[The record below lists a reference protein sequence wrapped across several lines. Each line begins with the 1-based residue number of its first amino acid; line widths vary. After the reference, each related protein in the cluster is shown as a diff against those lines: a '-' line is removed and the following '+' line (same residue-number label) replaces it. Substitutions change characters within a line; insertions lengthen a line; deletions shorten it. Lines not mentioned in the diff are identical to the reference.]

1 MKTRAHIAHGA
12 RKRRV
17 HGEET
22 ARDEVVYLEFL
33 RGSPGVPR
41 LLGRRLSAEH
51 ELEFDADAAVGEFAR
66 LANDRGQHRRLD

>member
-33 RGSPGVPR
+33 RGAPGVPR
-41 LLGRRLSAEH
+41 LLG
-51 ELEFDADAAVGEFAR
+51 G
-66 LANDRGQHRRLD
+66 